1 MISKAANLLSIIFHP
16 LLMTSILFAILYSV
30 GSPVT
35 LPVAPAINQFLLII
49 FLITFLIPLL
59 SISFLRLTKTIS
71 SVYLVDR
78 KERVI
83 PFIFITVFYFTI
95 SFMFIY
101 KQNITSGINLVFL
114 TISILILLVTAIT
127 FFFKI
132 SAHAAALGGIV
143 GFIMAYYLKSPEL
156 VSMEWVLGSILILG
170 LIMSARLYLNAHKPS
185 EVYFGSLLG
194 FITCFISIIFYS

>member
-35 LPVAPAINQFLLII
+35 LPVAPAIKQFLLII